1 MLQKRSNALVAY
13 AIIGLLIG
21 GLAGYLTRPESAE
34 IRIGP
39 VQIEITGKGID
50 SGGGDLTSSQVQHVL
65 LIALIGGLIGL
76 GFGYAVDRGK
86 FRV

>member
-1 MLQKRSNALVAY
+1 MLRKRANATITY

-21 GLAGYLTRPESAE
+21 ALAGYLTRPESAE

-50 SGGGDLTSSQVQHVL
+50 SGGGSLTSDQLQHVL
-65 LIALIGGLIGL
+65 LVGLIGGLLGV
-76 GFGYAVDRGK
+76 GFGFLVDRGK
-86 FRV
+86 FRA

>member
-1 MLQKRSNALVAY
+1 MLGRANALIVY

-39 VQIEITGKGID
+39 VQIEVTGKGIARN
-50 SGGGDLTSSQVQHVL
+50 GGEMTSSQMQHVL
-65 LIALIGGLIGL
+65 LIALIGGLIGAGV
-76 GFGYAVDRGK
+76 GFAADRGK
-86 FRV
+86 FKA